1 MGNPVVPPAASPCL
15 LRRQAGSFFSAS
27 GGTVTLKLIDN
38 AGDTVFDCAHCAL
51 NDTTNTPSKSVPLS
65 CVAPAK
71 QISFTLVAGHKYTL
85 QLVFIQV
92 QTPGSSAGLT
102 ESPCGQVLDTID
114 ATNQI
119 QTWNI
124 QA

>member
-1 MGNPVVPPAASPCL
+1 MGNPAVRPVVLPCL
-15 LRRQAGSFFSAS
+15 LRRLAGSFFSTTS
-27 GGTVTLKLIDN
+27 GTIALKLKDN
-38 AGDTVFDCAHCAL
+38 AGNTVFDCAHCAL
-51 NDTTNTPSKSVPLS
+51 NDVTTLPGTPVNLT
-65 CVAPAK
+65 CAAPAK
-71 QISFTLVAGHKYTL
+71 QISFTLVTGHKYTL

-92 QTPGSSAGLT
+92 PTPGSSADLT
-102 ESPCGQVLDTID
+102 ESPCGQILDTID

>member
-1 MGNPVVPPAASPCL
+1 MGNPVVRPVVSPCL
-15 LRRQAGSFFSAS
+15 LRRLAGSFFSVTA
-27 GGTVTLKLIDN
+27 GRVTLNLKDN

-51 NDTTNTPSKSVPLS
+51 SDTTNAPSTPVPVT
-65 CVAPAK
+65 CGAPAK
-71 QISFTLVAGHKYTL
+71 QISFKLDAGHRYML

-92 QTPGSSAGLT
+92 PTPGSSADLT

>member
-1 MGNPVVPPAASPCL
+1 MEGPVASPVASPCL
-15 LRRQAGSFFSAS
+15 LRRLAGSFFSAS
-27 GGTVTLKLIDN
+27 GGTVKLALTDLT
-38 AGDTVFDCAHCAL
+38 GDTVFDCAHCAL
-51 NDTTNTPSKSVPLS
+51 ADITNASSVPVLLT

-71 QISFTLVAGHKYTL
+71 QISFTLVAAHKYTL

-92 QTPGSSAGLT
+92 PTPGSSADLK
-102 ESPCGQVLDTID
+102 ESPCGQVLSTID